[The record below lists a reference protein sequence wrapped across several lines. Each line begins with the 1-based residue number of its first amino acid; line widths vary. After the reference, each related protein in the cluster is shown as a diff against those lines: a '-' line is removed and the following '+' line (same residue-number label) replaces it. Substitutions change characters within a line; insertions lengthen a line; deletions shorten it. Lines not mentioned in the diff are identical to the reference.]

1 MFGMGTGVA
10 SSLEPPERLKALTK
24 LFLPWILRAEI
35 SRGEL

>member
-24 LFLPWILRAEI
+24 LFLPLILPPEF
-35 SRGEL
+35 S